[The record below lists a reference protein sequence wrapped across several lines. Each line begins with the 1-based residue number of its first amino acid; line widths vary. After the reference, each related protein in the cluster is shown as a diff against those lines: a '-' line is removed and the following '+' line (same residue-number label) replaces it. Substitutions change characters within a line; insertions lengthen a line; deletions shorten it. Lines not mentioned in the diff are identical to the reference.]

1 MVAGQIMFIT
11 GATDGLGEKVA
22 TDLAARGVTLLLHGR
37 NPEKGRRVL
46 AKIREATGNGRLHYF
61 NADFSSLKE
70 VDALAASVAEK
81 WPRLDVLVNNAGLGA
96 GPDPKRREVS
106 ADGYELRFA
115 VNYLAPFL
123 LTYRLLP
130 LRVLS
135 HEYSQMNPCR
145 E

>member
-1 MVAGQIMFIT
+1 MHRDPVILIT

-46 AKIREATGNGRLHYF
+46 AKIREVTGNGRLHYF

-70 VDALAASVAEK
+70 VDALAASVAK
-81 WPRLDVLVNNAGLGA
+81 QWPRLDVLVNNAGLGA
-96 GPDPKRREVS
+96 GSDPKRREVS